1 LRKCALNANKD
12 AIIKASVDN
21 QEIKV
26 VDEYRVTSSIFN
38 VTYPNDPVF
47 PTNSN
52 FSQAVSD
59 GWFIFLEPLKP
70 GEHVIKF
77 SASQLAGPTTAENT
91 AVDVTYHLNIKEN
104 ATSLDNPILDKK
116 SG

>member
-1 LRKCALNANKD
+1 M
-12 AIIKASVDN
+12 DN
-21 QEIKV
+21 QEIKL
-26 VDEYRVTSSIFN
+26 VDKYRVTSSIFN

-52 FSQAVSD
+52 FSQPSSD
-59 GWFIFLEPLKP
+59 GWFILLEPLKP

-77 SASQLAGPTTAENT
+77 SASQLPAGPTTAENT

-104 ATSLDNPILDKK
+104 ATSLDNPILQEIRM
-116 SG
+116 SGYTDISYLK